1 MSSRQWARGLI
12 VTGIVLMAV
21 PLVDPLEG
29 SLVAIPGI
37 AAVAAS
43 AHITHSRRRA
53 QTCWAAGFLVLGV
66 STMWI
71 LSAFGG
77 LGGDT
82 GRSLWWALVL
92 LPYPVGWL
100 LGLVSGI
107 RVLREIFGP
116 MAAPERGP
124 A

>member
-1 MSSRQWARGLI
+1 MSSNRWARGLI
-12 VTGIVLMAV
+12 VIGIVLM
-21 PLVDPLEG
+21 LVALTDPLEG
-29 SLVAIPGI
+29 SLVTIPGI

-43 AHITHSRRRA
+43 ARITRSRRR
-53 QTCWAAGFLVLGV
+53 TLTYWAGGLLVMGV

-107 RVLREIFGP
+107 RVLREIFRP
-116 MAAPERGP
+116 IVVPERGP

>member
-1 MSSRQWARGLI
+1 VSSSRGARFLVGAGVIL
-12 VTGIVLMAV
+12 LAV
-21 PLVDPLEG
+21 VLVDPLEG
-29 SLVAIPGI
+29 SILAIPGI
-37 AAVAAS
+37 AAL
-43 AHITHSRRRA
+43 
-53 QTCWAAGFLVLGV
+53 AAGAHLAGSRFLAPLYGAAGLLVLGI

-92 LPYPVGWL
+92 LPYPAGWL
-100 LGLVSGI
+100 LGLATGF
-107 RVLREIFGP
+107 RVLREVRAP
-116 MAAPERGP
+116 PAA